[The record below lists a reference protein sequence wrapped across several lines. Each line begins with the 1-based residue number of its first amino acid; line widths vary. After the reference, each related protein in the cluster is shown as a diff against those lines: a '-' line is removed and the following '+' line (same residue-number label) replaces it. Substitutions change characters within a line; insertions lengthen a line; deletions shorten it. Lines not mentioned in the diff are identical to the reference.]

1 MQVELT
7 MVELKVLGSV
17 LNNHRYMLR
26 AIKTDATIPQA
37 VKDAEAAKHQR
48 ACQIM
53 RKLRAAYKSQRP
65 KRSVPAPAPQPI
77 EDGGADV

>member
-1 MQVELT
+1 M
-7 MVELKVLGSV
+7 

-53 RKLRAAYKSQRP
+53 RSCVPRTSRSAP
-65 KRSVPAPAPQPI
+65 SVPFRLLLRKPI